1 MSKVTAKNYLVTPF
15 CLHLVHLWFQV
26 GQLSAQVERQQVKIR
41 SLIEEQAGKV
51 EEERI
56 SIERKYSDI
65 LEQNKNELNK
75 VHHNNLKLT
84 SSLEKANRSEAELKR
99 SLEEKEKLLETIRG
113 ELDKRVG
120 ELQLE
125 IVDVTASKQ
134 SVEREMNMAKLR
146 HGLI

>member
-1 MSKVTAKNYLVTPF
+1 M
-15 CLHLVHLWFQV
+15 
-26 GQLSAQVERQQVKIR
+26 
-41 SLIEEQAGKV
+41 
-51 EEERI
+51 
-56 SIERKYSDI
+56 
-65 LEQNKNELNK
+65 EQNKNELNK

-146 HGLI
+146 QGFI